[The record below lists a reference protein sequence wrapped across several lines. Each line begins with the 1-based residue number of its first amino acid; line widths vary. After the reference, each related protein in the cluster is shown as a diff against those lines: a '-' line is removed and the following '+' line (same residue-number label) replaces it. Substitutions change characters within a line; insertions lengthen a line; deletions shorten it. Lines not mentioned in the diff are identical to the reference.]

1 MKEHLMRWTMLFVGA
16 ALPWAPPLAGQ
27 SPPLDSMAIAAIQ
40 RVLKLPQTTAEAREA
55 GVLDS
60 AIRVVLGEAR
70 RRGVPAGDAQ
80 EAVEVE
86 VEAVKAGA
94 PKENF
99 GAFVQAQLAAGKR
112 GRELAAAI
120 RAEHAKQ
127 GHAPRGAG
135 AAGAH
140 QHGGP
145 PEAKLP
151 GGPRGRG
158 QMLDSTERVKP
169 DSAAKRSG
177 GRQ

>member
-1 MKEHLMRWTMLFVGA
+1 MRWTLLLVGA
-16 ALPWAPPLAGQ
+16 AVASATPLPALSQ
-27 SPPLDSMAIAAIQ
+27 SLDSVAIAAIR

-60 AIRVVLGEAR
+60 AIRVVLDEAR

-86 VEAVKAGA
+86 TEAVKAGA

-112 GRELAAAI
+112 GRGLAAAI

-127 GHAPRGAG
+127 GHGPQGAG
-135 AAGAH
+135 AAAH

-145 PEAKLP
+145 PEAKQP
-151 GGPRGRG
+151 GGARGRG
-158 QMLDSTERVKP
+158 QMLDSTDRVKP
-169 DSAAKRSG
+169 DSAARRRG
-177 GRQ
+177 GSQ